1 MNRKLKGAVDAA
13 MSVALLFLMGY
24 QFWGDE
30 AHEWAGAGIFV
41 LFAVYHILNETVSI
55 PQLSWGNNRCKWR

>member
-1 MNRKLKGAVDAA
+1 MNRKRKGAVDAA

-30 AHEWAGAGIFV
+30 AHEYNAPKHEF
-41 LFAVYHILNETVSI
+41 
-55 PQLSWGNNRCKWR
+55 RCTF